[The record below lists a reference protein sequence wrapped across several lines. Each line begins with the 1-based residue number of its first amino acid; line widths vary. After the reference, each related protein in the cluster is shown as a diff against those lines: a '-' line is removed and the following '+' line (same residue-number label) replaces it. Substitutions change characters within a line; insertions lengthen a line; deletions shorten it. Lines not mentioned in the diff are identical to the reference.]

1 MEEELLKK
9 IDEISDE
16 MISGIKRIVQIESVQ
31 SEAKL
36 GMPFGEGVNK
46 ALEEALKLASELGFE
61 TENVDHMVGIAKY
74 GTGEDYIGIMG
85 HLDVVPVGEGWNHPP
100 FSAYEDEKGRIYSR
114 GILDNKG
121 PTLSCLYALYAI
133 KKLGIQLK
141 RPVHILFGTNEE
153 TGFEDLKHFL
163 KVRKPPIMGWTP
175 DCKYPVVYAERGRST
190 YRVSTAIE
198 NKTVFNQFINEY
210 ILSDNGFGNKLGLN
224 IEDLEFGKMQM
235 SNKKLVDLEGKLGF
249 DFSFS
254 YPASIRNDTIER
266 TIKSKLSKGL
276 QVKCI
281 HNYDPVYFDKNGFL
295 CKTLKA
301 TYEKVTGMD
310 GTPVTTTGGTYAK
323 IMPNIVPFGPSFP
336 GQKGI
341 GHNPNE
347 WMDRSDLILNAKIY
361 ALSIVRLANGEND

>member
-9 IDEISDE
+9 IDEISDD
-16 MISGIKRIVQIESVQ
+16 MISGIKRIVQIDSVQ
-31 SEAKL
+31 SEAKP

-46 ALEEALKLASELGFE
+46 ALEEALKLARELGFE

-85 HLDVVPVGEGWNHPP
+85 HLDVVPVGDGWNHPP
-100 FSAYEDEKGRIYSR
+100 FSAYEDENGRIYSR

-133 KKLGIQLK
+133 KELGIQLK
-141 RPVHILFGTNEE
+141 HPVYILFGTNEE
-153 TGFEDLKHFL
+153 TGFEDLRHFL
-163 KVRKPPIMGWTP
+163 KVRRPPIMGWTP

-190 YRVSTAIE
+190 YRVSTDIE
-198 NKTVFNQFINEY
+198 NKTIFNQFINEY

-235 SNKKLVDLEGKLGF
+235 NNKKLVDLEGKLGF

-254 YPASIRNDTIER
+254 YPASVSNDTIEKV
-266 TIKSKLSKGL
+266 IKSKLSEEL

-295 CKTLKA
+295 CQTLKA